1 MGSAVSGG
9 QSSFAF
15 MGGRPLMFTAS
26 EQALSN
32 KAKTA
37 LESCGQYALRQLV
50 VEETARGLVIS
61 GQVTSFYQKQQ
72 AQEIVRSVVGDVVL
86 INHIEVV

>member
-1 MGSAVSGG
+1 
-9 QSSFAF
+9 
-15 MGGRPLMFTAS
+15 MFTTSQHSLAY
-26 EQALSN
+26 

-37 LESCGQYALRQLV
+37 LESCGQYALRQLD
-50 VEETARGLVIS
+50 VEETVRGLVIS
-61 GQVTSFYQKQQ
+61 GQVASFYQKQQ